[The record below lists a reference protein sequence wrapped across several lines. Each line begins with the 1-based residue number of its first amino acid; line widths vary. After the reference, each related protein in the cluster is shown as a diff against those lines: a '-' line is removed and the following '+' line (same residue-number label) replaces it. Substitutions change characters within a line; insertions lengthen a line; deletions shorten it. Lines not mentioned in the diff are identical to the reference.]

1 MTVCSNFIY
10 KGGKIEKKSQSAK
23 YPHGEKSRLY
33 RKSQVKKSAYIE
45 SVGVLQNKNTFKIN
59 KHRVKLIY
67 SVTFVQEKFHSY

>member
-45 SVGVLQNKNTFKIN
+45 SVGVPFQMIYMEEFMYLIKKIIN
-59 KHRVKLIY
+59 SFL
-67 SVTFVQEKFHSY
+67 